1 MKKKHVGYLKL
12 YRYIAL
18 EYKKRMTDQEYRLFD
33 VYVTNA
39 RWDKRDKER
48 YGIVENLSL
57 QDIQDEYLPE
67 WSRSKISEI
76 RKSLAKKKFLTKL
89 PKNKT
94 SVDIFW
100 IYQAQVR
107 EAEQGFRLM
116 EQEIQPTEQN
126 IQQAEQQ
133 NVAKLKTEIKNISD
147 KYRVIGL

>member
-1 MKKKHVGYLKL
+1 
-12 YRYIAL
+12 
-18 EYKKRMTDQEYRLFD
+18 MTDQEYRLFD

-57 QDIQDEYLPE
+57 QDIHDEYLPN
-67 WSRSKISEI
+67 WSRSKISET
-76 RKSLAKKKFLTKL
+76 RKSLVKKKFLTKL

-94 SVDIFW
+94 LVENFW

-133 NVAKLKTEIKNISD
+133 DIAKLKTEIKNVAD